1 MLIPGLPEGILVY
14 MNKYKNLWNNSSIF
28 NIRRFQHTNILWILK
43 GLFII
48 QISAFAQN
56 NPSEIP
62 SNAEI
67 KARQLNVESEYKKE
81 LEDCYQKFA
90 VNQCKDSASEKRLSE
105 LSKLR
110 EYELRNNEI
119 ERARRQDELIKDA
132 KLKADQR
139 DLDLEKQKEQANSS
153 DAERQRLNIEKNEQH
168 DSKLSQNPKKNGL
181 ETSKSEVRAP
191 LSAPDRDARAKFE
204 AKQREAA
211 QHKADVEKRLL
222 EKEIK
227 SRPTTAPVA
236 KDQITTT
243 PGAAKNPTS
252 SQGGQ

>member
-1 MLIPGLPEGILVY
+1 MVY
-14 MNKYKNLWNNSSIF
+14 MNTFKNLWKNPSIF
-28 NIRRFQHTNILWILK
+28 NSHRFQHPSILWILR

-62 SNAEI
+62 STEEI

-110 EYELRNNEI
+110 AYELRNNEI

-132 KLKADQR
+132 KIKADQKA
-139 DLDLEKQKEQANSS
+139 LDLANQKEQANSS
-153 DAERQRLNIEKNEQH
+153 DAERKRLNNEKNEQH
-168 DSKLSQNPKKNGL
+168 DSKLNQNPKKDGL
-181 ETSKSEVRAP
+181 EKSKSEVRAP
-191 LSAPDRDARAKFE
+191 LSSPDSDARVKFE

-211 QHKADVEKRLL
+211 QHKADVEKRLI
-222 EKEIK
+222 EKEK
-227 SRPTTAPVA
+227 KNRPSTAPVA
-236 KDQITTT
+236 GDQINTA
-243 PGAAKNPTS
+243 PSGAKNPTS
-252 SQGGQ
+252 TSTSTSTSTQGGQ